1 MNKKIFVKNEITY
14 TVVYANRV
22 YITWYVTVNGIKIRK
37 KVYAGINRVVG
48 ENEQFIWAVNYID
61 TIVTNSNK
69 LSLLKYTLVEDEPN
83 LRKKSISTLHVRI
96 NKWVDWLKSEKINE
110 LTVNDETLKKFVKY
124 LRSKN
129 LSGATINAHCI
140 TIKRTYAKAN
150 LFPFSKNIKIVFQ
163 SKSLTHFTNFQS
175 TQIINYC
182 KEKNYTLYL
191 AIKFLFHC
199 FVRPGEMRFLKMEH
213 IDFENKVISIPASIS
228 KNKKQQ
234 PIIIPDNF
242 FNEIEH
248 LQSFK
253 NSDYV
258 IGKNKIGSCTTV
270 SANYLNRE
278 HSKILKILNITGN
291 YALYSWKHTG
301 VIRAVKSGI
310 NLKDLQMQ
318 LRHHSLDM
326 VNEYLKNLGVMD
338 SEDLRN
344 KMPNL

>member
-1 MNKKIFVKNEITY
+1 MNKKNFVQNEITY
-14 TVVYANRV
+14 SVVYGKRV
-22 YITWYVTVNGIKIRK
+22 YIEWYVCVNGVNIRK

-48 ENEQFIWAVNYID
+48 EHKQFIWAVNYID
-61 TIVTNSNK
+61 TIVTNRNK
-69 LSLLKYTLVEDEPN
+69 HTLLIKALVEDEPN

-96 NKWVDWLKSEKINE
+96 NKWIEWLKIQKINE
-110 LTVNDETLKKFVKY
+110 LTVNDETLKEFVKY
-124 LRSKN
+124 LRAKN

-140 TIKRTYAKAN
+140 TIKSTYAKAN
-150 LFPFSKNIKIVFQ
+150 LFPFTKNVKIVFQ

-182 KEKNYTLYL
+182 KENNYTLYL

-199 FVRPGEMRFLKMEH
+199 FVRPGEMRFLKIEH

-242 FNEIEH
+242 FKEIEY

-258 IGKNKIGSCTTV
+258 IGKTKIGADTTV
-270 SANYLNRE
+270 SSNYLNRA
-278 HSKILKILNITGN
+278 HGKILKLLNITGN

-326 VNEYLKNLGVMD
+326 VNEYLKNLGVVD

-344 KMPNL
+344 KMPKL